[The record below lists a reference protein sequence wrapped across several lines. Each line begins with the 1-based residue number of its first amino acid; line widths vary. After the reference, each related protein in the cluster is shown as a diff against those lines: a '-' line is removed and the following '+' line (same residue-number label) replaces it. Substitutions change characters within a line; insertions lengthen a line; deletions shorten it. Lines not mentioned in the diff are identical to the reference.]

1 MKKKSGANYFASL
14 AIGEEIASL
23 CSQWFAKNNW
33 TPFPF
38 QIKTWKAFL
47 DGKHG
52 LLNAPTGSGKTYAL
66 WIPIVLQYLKDN
78 PNYKTKH
85 KKGLKAIWITPLRAL
100 SVEIQQAAQRFADD
114 LGTGL
119 TVGIRSGDTSQSER
133 AKQKRQ
139 MPDLLITTPESL
151 MLLLAS
157 KDYDKTFKDLT
168 AIVVDEWH
176 ELLGSKRGVQME
188 LGLSRLKTVAP
199 KLRIWGISAT
209 IGNLDEAMDVLLGP
223 STPPVLSEVEGLEN
237 QITSVVERNRS
248 SAPQIEEKSVLGGDS
263 RLRGNSVLIKAK
275 QKKKIEVRSIIPKT
289 METFPWRGHLGL
301 HLLEEIIPIIKASK
315 TTLIF
320 TNTRGQCEIWFQKIL
335 SAHPEFAGEI
345 AMHHG
350 SIAKETR
357 LWVEQAIRNESLKA
371 VVATSSLDLGVD
383 FAPVETVIQ
392 IGGPKGVAKFLQR
405 AGRSNHRPGEP
416 SVIYFLP
423 THALELLE
431 ASALKR
437 AVKEDVV
444 EDRMP
449 YLLSFDVL
457 IQYLITLAVGNG
469 FYPKEIFPE
478 IKSTFCFQG
487 ISEDQWRWCLNFITL
502 GSQSLQAYDEYKK
515 VEVMEDGL
523 FKVESRQ
530 IAMMHRLSIGT
541 IVSDSMLMVKYV
553 TGGFIG
559 TIEEWFLS
567 KLKPGDSFV
576 FAGRTLE
583 LVRLRQMVAQVRKS
597 TKKSGKVASFLGGRL
612 PLSSQMSQILRE
624 EMQSEADHK
633 RNTPELKALADIF
646 NRQERESIVPGE
658 NEFLIETF
666 KTRDGYHSLFY
677 PFEGRFVHE
686 AMSSLLAY
694 RISLLSPISFSLAYN
709 DYGFELLSDQYLD
722 IQTILD
728 NNLFSPEYLYDDLY
742 KSLNSTELARRK
754 FRDIA
759 VISGMVFQGY
769 PNKVIKTK
777 HLQSNSQLLFDV
789 FRDYEPDNL
798 LYLQAYRETFEH
810 QLEEGRLRKAL
821 ERINSQKIIWKKCE
835 KATPFSFPI
844 ITDGLRAKLS
854 SEKLADRIK
863 KMTLLLEKG

>member
-1 MKKKSGANYFASL
+1 MNNKQLISL
-14 AIGEEIASL
+14 TS
-23 CSQWFAKNNW
+23 SWFQSKFW

-38 QIKTWKAFL
+38 QKQTWKAFL

-66 WIPIVLQYLKDN
+66 WVPIVLQYLKEN
-78 PNYKTKH
+78 PDYKTKH
-85 KKGLKAIWITPLRAL
+85 TKGIKAIWITPLRAL
-100 SVEIQQAAQRFADD
+100 SVEIQQSAQQFADD
-114 LGTGL
+114 LGTGM
-119 TVGIRSGDTSQSER
+119 TVGIRTGDTSQSER

-157 KDYDKTFKDLT
+157 KGYEKTFKTLT
-168 AIVVDEWH
+168 AVVVDEWH

-188 LGLSRLKTVAP
+188 LALSRLKTVSP
-199 KLRIWGISAT
+199 NLRIWGISAT
-209 IGNLDEAMDVLLGP
+209 IGNLEEAQDVLLGM
-223 STPPVLSEVEGLEN
+223 
-237 QITSVVERNRS
+237 
-248 SAPQIEEKSVLGGDS
+248 DS
-263 RLRGNSVLIKAK
+263 DFRKNSVLIKAK
-275 QKKKIEVRSIIPKT
+275 EKSKIQVRSIIPKK
-289 METFPWRGHLGL
+289 METFPWSGHLGL
-301 HLLEEIIPIIKASK
+301 HLLEEIVPIIKSSK
-315 TTLIF
+315 TTIIF
-320 TNTRGQCEIWFQKIL
+320 TNTRRQCEIWFQKL
-335 SAHPEFAGEI
+335 LEKHPEFAGEI

-350 SIAKETR
+350 SIGKDTR
-357 LWVEQAIRNESLKA
+357 LWVEQAIRNESLLA

-392 IGGPKGVAKFLQR
+392 IGGPKGIAKFLQR

-431 ASALKR
+431 ASALKK
-437 AVKEDVV
+437 AVKDEVV
-444 EDRMP
+444 EDRTP

-457 IQYLITLAVGNG
+457 IQYLVTLAVSDG
-469 FYPKEIFPE
+469 FFPKDIYSE
-478 IKSTFCFQG
+478 IKKTFCFQG
-487 ISEDQWRWCLNFITL
+487 ITEEQWNWCLNFITV
-502 GSQSLQAYDEYKK
+502 GTQSLQAYDEYKK
-515 VEVMEDGL
+515 VEVTPEGL
-523 FKVESRQ
+523 FKVESRR

-541 IVSDSMLMVKYV
+541 IVSDSMMLVKYV
-553 TGGFIG
+553 SGGFIG
-559 TIEEWFLS
+559 TIEEWFIS
-567 KLKPGDSFV
+567 KMKPRDTFV

-583 LVRLRQMVAQVRKS
+583 LVRIRQMQAQVRRSNKR
-597 TKKSGKVASFLGGRL
+597 TNNIVSFMGGRL
-612 PLSSQMSQILRE
+612 PLSSQMSKILRE
-624 EMQSEADHK
+624 EMQSARLPEANRK
-633 RNTPELKALADIF
+633 QSIPELKALGHIF
-646 NRQERESIVPGE
+646 ERQERESIVPGE

-666 KTRDGYHSLFY
+666 KTREGYHSLFY

-694 RISLLSPISFSLAYN
+694 RISLLSPITFSLAYN
-709 DYGFELLSDQYLD
+709 DYGFELLSDQFLD

-728 NNLFSPEYLYDDLY
+728 NNLFTDEYLYDDLY

-769 PNKVIKTK
+769 PNIAVKTK

-821 ERINSQKIIWKKCE
+821 ERINSQEIVWKQCE

-844 ITDGLRAKLS
+844 ITDRLREKLS

-863 KMTLLLEKG
+863 RMTLQLEK